1 MNNEIGRKLTSLT
14 LMTIMLAGGMVI
26 AAPSMVPEAAAAGLL
41 FVSAENADF
50 NNTFGGAQIVEVIV
64 RDPARDETDEKQGE
78 PTVKVDEHLLRMT
91 QGSDGYWYA
100 YFGSVTHIEA
110 ADAADNNLDFGQQ
123 TAVVNTNIVNSTGS
137 TFTTAGNMGARGSAV
152 TGGQCTA
159 VTTDCGGVITN
170 YPALSNY
177 NGTWQGDGTGGSTKG
192 SPNGDGS
199 YHVNGQIGVTSG
211 TQGEWPFIQ
220 TFDFTIGEFDVRLE
234 QAGADEVVSLDYD
247 NADLDDYAGIELDRT
262 SASQG
267 SEVHLTITDNQL
279 NIDPTSEDIVTFLV
293 TSGSESVSFNNGTN
307 YGSST
312 GYLAFDNSFDDNG
325 KLIINYNANGAANAV
340 LVNEATLDDTS
351 ADDYLVFW
359 ETAENSG
366 IFVNTDDDDDSNL
379 DVNASGNR
387 GTTALIDYNDSAQ
400 SFVIANDFGVI
411 DMVES
416 SVGDEWNS
424 GEELTVTL
432 IDQDL
437 NKNTASDEDLS
448 VSTSTA
454 ALPIPSLKI
463 GSPLMVDATAGDL
476 TVDSFS
482 NIARITNATEN
493 IGSSANFTIH
503 TGYTGAEL
511 KLMNTSNTFFNWDFT
526 SFENST
532 VTVTGVTAKSA
543 GNGLSLTSSDHNQ
556 LEGTIKKGM
565 APVYNVGVTGAG
577 TAYTGEIIIHV
588 SMSADMDG
596 RSTLT
601 AATAPF
607 VADIFSFGDGVNN
620 AIYRLELEESGDN
633 TGVFEGS
640 IEYRMLNQLNVD
652 QQSTFIDLETISDTI
667 DIIVHED
674 LTDEDSPRVN
684 YLDLGADGVSTQI
697 ADQLEA
703 PSHSGVVSFDL
714 DNYKIADTVVVTLD
728 DQDMNTDSELID
740 VYVTSTTDD
749 KVGDGVGDHVLDI
762 TFDDLNWQDMD
773 NVGDCD
779 KSALVGNEGLA
790 HTGFT
795 LVETGLDS
803 GIFVGSFQIPN
814 EFCNGTVNTATTG
827 KDLEVNYQDFRDASG
842 QTIEVGDGAS
852 INANT
857 GSVAFDRTVYPVPW
871 GTTTAVG
878 FAEHASASGSAT
890 LGLGNVTVHV
900 RVTDA
905 DYDISAAGEDSI
917 ADTTVVLKI
926 ERGST
931 SVDIATFGN
940 AADPMIETAPDSG
953 VFEWDQQVGY
963 TDGPT
968 NSCPSAFS
976 AGCVLQG
983 DIITATYTDKD
994 DASGQDQTVT
1004 DSATFDLRNGVLQSD
1019 KSVYLIGS
1027 DMILTLIEPDF
1038 DRDNDETESY
1048 TLDLIEWDSDA
1059 ATTTLGTNGISG
1071 AAAAFDP
1078 EPSKLRETGDSTG
1091 IFQVVIEIP
1100 DTLDS
1105 ELLDRGEM
1113 VELEYTDW
1121 GPAGADY
1128 VGQEDEDIGLV
1139 IYTSNF
1145 G

>member
-1 MNNEIGRKLTSLT
+1 
-14 LMTIMLAGGMVI
+14 MLAGGMVI

-50 NNTFGGAQIVEVIV
+50 NNTFGGAQVVEVIV

-91 QGSDGYWYA
+91 QGADGYWYA
-100 YFGSVTHIEA
+100 YFGDKTAIMA
-110 ADAADNNLDFGQQ
+110 ADKADNNLDYGQQ
-123 TAVVNTNIVNSTGS
+123 ISILNTNIVNTTGPV
-137 TFTTAGNMGARGSAV
+137 FTTAGSMGGLTYGTAIAAATASNS
-152 TGGQCTA
+152 CTND
-159 VTTDCGGVITN
+159 TSDCGGVIKN
-170 YPALSNY
+170 FPALSNY

-192 SPNGDGS
+192 SANGDGS
-199 YHVNGQIGVTSG
+199 FHVNGQTGVTSG
-211 TQGEWPFIQ
+211 IGGEWPFIQ
-220 TFDFTIGEFDVRLE
+220 TFDFTIETFDVRLE
-234 QAGADEVVSLDYD
+234 QAGADEVVTLDY
-247 NADLDDYAGIELDRT
+247 NNGDLDDYAGIELDRNQ
-262 SASQG
+262 ASQG
-267 SEVHLTITDNQL
+267 SELHLTITDNQL
-279 NIDPTSEDIVTFLV
+279 NIDPTAEDIVIFDV
-293 TSGSESVSFNNGTN
+293 TAGSEGVSFTNGTV
-307 YGSST
+307 YT
-312 GYLAFDNSFDDNG
+312 TAIYKAYDNKFDDNG
-325 KLIINYNANGAANAV
+325 KLIINYDANGV
-340 LVNEATLDDTS
+340 GTDVFVDDISLDDVE
-351 ADDYLVFW
+351 ADKKLVFW
-359 ETAENSG
+359 ESAENSG
-366 IFVNTDDDDDSNL
+366 IFYNTDDDDDSNL
-379 DVNASGNR
+379 DVNTSGLR
-387 GTTALIDYNDSAQ
+387 GTSATIDYNDSAQ
-400 SFVIANDFGVI
+400 SFVIANDFGTI

-432 IDQDL
+432 SDQDL
-437 NKNTASDEDLS
+437 NKNTASEDDLF
-448 VSTSTA
+448 VSTSTS

-463 GSPLMVDATAGDL
+463 GEPLMVKSTAGDL

-493 IGSSANFTIH
+493 IGNTVNFTIH
-503 TGYTGAEL
+503 TGYTAADL
-511 KLMNTSNTFFNWDFT
+511 KLMNSSHTYFNWDFT

-532 VTVTGVTAKSA
+532 VTVDGVVVYDVGS
-543 GNGLSLTSSDHNQ
+543 GNRLASSGHAD

-565 APVYNVGVTGAG
+565 VPTYGTGITGAG
-577 TAYTGEIIIHV
+577 TVFSGEFIV
-588 SMSADMDG
+588 AVDLSADMDG
-596 RSTLT
+596 RSALS
-601 AATAPF
+601 AAPF
-607 VADIFSFGDGVNN
+607 VADVFSFGDGVNN
-620 AIYRLELEESGDN
+620 AIYRLELEETDDN

-640 IEYRMLNQLNVD
+640 IEYRMLNQLNND
-652 QQSTFIDLETISDTI
+652 QQSTYIDLETISDTI

-779 KSALVGNEGLA
+779 KAALVGNEGLA

-878 FAEHASASGSAT
+878 FAEHATATGTDT

-931 SVDIATFGN
+931 SVNIATFGN

-983 DIITATYTDKD
+983 DIITATYTDTD
-994 DASGQDQTVT
+994 DASGQSQTVT

-1019 KSVYLIGS
+1019 KSVYLIVQ
-1027 DMILTLIEPDF
+1027 T
-1038 DRDNDETESY
+1038 
-1048 TLDLIEWDSDA
+1048 
-1059 ATTTLGTNGISG
+1059 
-1071 AAAAFDP
+1071 
-1078 EPSKLRETGDSTG
+1078 
-1091 IFQVVIEIP
+1091 
-1100 DTLDS
+1100 
-1105 ELLDRGEM
+1105 
-1113 VELEYTDW
+1113 
-1121 GPAGADY
+1121 
-1128 VGQEDEDIGLV
+1128 
-1139 IYTSNF
+1139 
-1145 G
+1145 